1 MPLPAKIST
10 THVDQA
16 SDSPSQA
23 RPDINLAFQAINAII
38 DELNTPAS
46 GALIGEIK
54 ILSYV
59 PAPVP
64 TGWLECRGQ
73 SLSRTTYAALFNV
86 IGTTWGSAN
95 ASSFNLPDF
104 ARRVLVGRGGTG
116 TTQLRSGV
124 GATGGAETITLA
136 VSHMPAHTHTV
147 SISSASSHSH
157 SFLGSGSSG
166 TARTS
171 TSGSHTHSLLAGSG
185 RGSSSSSA
193 QNYPDARAG
202 ANAERNVVN
211 FPSAG
216 SHTHTVSIGSSSS
229 GSIGSAGAH
238 SHSGTCQSTGGGGAH
253 NNIQPSA
260 VVLYLIHTGPT
271 A

>member
-46 GALIGEIK
+46 GALIGEVK

-86 IGTTWGSAN
+86 IGATWGSAN
-95 ASSFNLPDF
+95 ASSFNLPNF

-116 TTQLRSGV
+116 TTTLGNAV
-124 GATGGAETITLA
+124 GNTGGAETVTLA

-147 SISSASSHSH
+147 SISSTDAHTH
-157 SFLGSGSSG
+157 SFLGTGSSG
-166 TARTS
+166 SARTNS
-171 TSGSHTHSLLAGSG
+171 AGSHTHTVGGSRGSG
-185 RGSSSSSA
+185 SGGSLEYNSRWG
-193 QNYPDARAG
+193 PDG
-202 ANAERNVVN
+202 NNTTTS
-211 FPSAG
+211 SAG
-216 SHTHTVSIGSSSS
+216 SHTHTVSVGSTS
-229 GSIGSAGAH
+229 GGTIGSAGAH
-238 SHSGTCQSTGGGGAH
+238 THTGTCQSTGGGGAH
-253 NNIQPSA
+253 NNLQPSA

>member
-86 IGTTWGSAN
+86 IGTTWGTAN

-124 GATGGAETITLA
+124 GASGGAETITLA
-136 VSHMPAHTHTV
+136 VSHMPSHTHTI
-147 SISSASSHSH
+147 SISSASSHTH
-157 SFLGSGSSG
+157 SFLGSG
-166 TARTS
+166 
-171 TSGSHTHSLLAGSG
+171 
-185 RGSSSSSA
+185 GSSRS
-193 QNYPDARAG
+193 G
-202 ANAERNVVN
+202 
-211 FPSAG
+211 SAG
-216 SHTHTVSIGSSSS
+216 SHSHTIDDNTYQDLSSSISLASLNRRGPKLSTRDGSTEAGGSHSHSVSVGSSS
-229 GSIGSAGAH
+229 GSIGSAGGH
-238 SHSGTCQSTGGGGAH
+238 SHSGTCQTTGGGGAH
-253 NNIQPSA
+253 NNLQPSA

-271 A
+271 S

>member
-46 GALIGEIK
+46 GALIGEVK

-95 ASSFNLPDF
+95 ASSFNLPNF
-104 ARRVLVGRGGTG
+104 SRRVLVGRGGTG
-116 TTQLRSGV
+116 TTQLRNGV
-124 GATGGAETITLA
+124 GATGGAETVTLA

-147 SISSASSHSH
+147 SVSSAAAHTH
-157 SFLGSGSSG
+157 SFLGMGSSG
-166 TARTS
+166 SATTS
-171 TSGSHTHSLLAGSG
+171 SGGSHRHDLPRDQSGTQDLRTLASTRGNDEGISSLDQTGFAGTHS
-185 RGSSSSSA
+185 
-193 QNYPDARAG
+193 
-202 ANAERNVVN
+202 
-211 FPSAG
+211 
-216 SHTHTVSIGSSSS
+216 HTVSVGSSSS
-229 GSIGSAGAH
+229 GTIGSAGAH

-253 NNIQPSA
+253 NNLQPSA